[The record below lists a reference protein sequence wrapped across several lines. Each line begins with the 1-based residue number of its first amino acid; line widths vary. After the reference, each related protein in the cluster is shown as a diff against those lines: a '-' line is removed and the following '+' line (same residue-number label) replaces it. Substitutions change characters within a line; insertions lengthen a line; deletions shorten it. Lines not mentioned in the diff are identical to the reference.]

1 MLRRRVT
8 DYLVYLIV
16 RIVVCVLQAMTIEAC
31 HALSRA
37 LAILACDILKL
48 REGVLE
54 DNLRHVYPTWSAR
67 ERRDLSRR
75 VWEHLFLLV
84 CEVAHVPRKIHETNW
99 RQYLAVEQKRELVNY
114 MLDPRPIVLVSGH
127 FGNFEMGSYAT
138 GLLGF
143 KTYAIARPLD
153 NPYLD
158 RYLKQFREAKG
169 QYMLPK
175 EGSAAQVQ
183 QVLDSGGILT
193 LLGDQHAGPKGCW
206 VDFLGRPASCHKAL
220 ALFTLTGGAPMLV
233 SYARRTTAPLR
244 FEIGLPGV
252 ADPERGDESLAG
264 VKPLTQ
270 WYNRMLESL
279 ILAHPDQYWWV
290 HQRWKDDPRA
300 RKTAEKQAA
309 RAAAA

>member
-1 MLRRRVT
+1 MFRRRVT
-8 DYLVYLIV
+8 DYLVYLLL
-16 RIVVCVLQAMTIEAC
+16 RIVVCVLQAISIEAC
-31 HALSRA
+31 HALSRG
-37 LAILACDILKL
+37 LAVLACDILRL
-48 REGVLE
+48 REKVLE
-54 DNLRHVYPTWSAR
+54 DNLSHVYPAWSPCERHDLAR
-67 ERRDLSRR
+67 RM
-75 VWEHLFLLV
+75 WEHLFLLV
-84 CEVAHVPRKIHETNW
+84 CEVAHVQRKVHETNW
-99 RQYLAVEQKRELVNY
+99 RRYISIEQKRELVTY
-114 MLDPRPIVLVSGH
+114 LLDPRPVLLVSGH
-127 FGNFEMGSYAT
+127 FGNFEIASYAT

-169 QYMLPK
+169 QFMFPK
-175 EGSAAQVQ
+175 EGSAVQVQ
-183 QVLDSGGILT
+183 AVMDGGGILT

-233 SYARRTTAPLR
+233 SYAKRTTGPLR
-244 FEIGLPGV
+244 FEIGLSGV
-252 ADPERGDESLAG
+252 ADPHRSDPALAG

-279 ILAHPDQYWWV
+279 ILADPHQYWWV

-300 RKTAEKQAA
+300 RKTAERQAA
-309 RAAAA
+309 RAA